1 MASFSQRLFYYK
13 IQHGDTLQGLAQRYN
28 TTVNSILSANPWLNP
43 NNLCVGQIIAIYT
56 GGYIPD
62 NRPSNC
68 IPQSVVKL
76 RDLMRMLWEQH
87 VEWTRMAITSIIDD
101 SQDKDLVINRL
112 LRNPSDMGEA
122 FKAYYGNQIASV
134 FANLFRAHLTI
145 AAELVVAAKSG
156 DTNAAT
162 DAERRWYE
170 NADQIATFLNSINP
184 YLPKRDVLAM
194 LHEHLSLTK
203 DEALSIL
210 TKDYERDIELYDEIE
225 KQALGM
231 ADMFATGIVRQFPN
245 KFLN

>member
-13 IQHGDTLQGLAQRYN
+13 IQHGDTLQGLAKRYN

-43 NNLCVGQIIAIYT
+43 NNLCVGQLIAIYT
-56 GGYIPD
+56 GGYIPN

-76 RDLMRMLWEQH
+76 RDFSRMLWEQH
-87 VEWTRMAITSIIDD
+87 ITWTRAAIIAIAED
-101 SQDKDLVINRL
+101 SPDKDLVINRL

-122 FKAYYGNQIASV
+122 IKPLYGNQVASV
-134 FANLFRAHLTI
+134 FTNLLKEHLVI
-145 AAELVVAAKSG
+145 ASELVNAAKLG
-156 DTNAAT
+156 DTNTAS

-170 NADQIATFLNSINP
+170 NADQIATFINSVNP

-194 LHEHLSLTK
+194 FHEHLALTK
-203 DEALSIL
+203 DEAVYRLN
-210 TKDYERDIELYDEIE
+210 KEYERDIELYDEMEEQILE
-225 KQALGM
+225 M
-231 ADMFATGIVRQFPN
+231 ADMFATGVAKQFPN